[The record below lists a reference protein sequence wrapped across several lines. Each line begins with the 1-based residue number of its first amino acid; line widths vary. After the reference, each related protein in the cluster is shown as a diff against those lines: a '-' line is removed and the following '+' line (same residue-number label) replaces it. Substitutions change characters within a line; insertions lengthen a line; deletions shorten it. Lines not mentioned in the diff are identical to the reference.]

1 MSYKFIRVTDYY
13 SGFLKTFYSTNS
25 NIAEL
30 DYETHYSQLT
40 EQSIEIVSSYGKY
53 FRLAG
58 VDALDI
64 ISNASILLK
73 RWAKENGVN
82 QYLSDE
88 AILIEQIKH
97 FKPDIVWI
105 DTTRFLNK
113 KWLNEL
119 KNEVKS
125 IKLLVGHVCSPYNQV
140 IFDGLRQLDIVF
152 TCTPGLVKEFKEKGI
167 NNVELVYHSFNHS
180 VLESIQNAS
189 NSFPDNNFVFTGSLT
204 TGYGFHGTRIK
215 YIEAILNSGID
226 MTIYGNLESTNRI
239 FLKKLFS
246 ILVKV
251 MNSLRLDGLV
261 NSIPL
266 LNKHK
271 KHAEVDINFYSNKLK
286 NSVKAPVFGMDMY
299 RVLAKSNMCFNI
311 HGEIANQCA
320 GNLRLFEATGVGTCL
335 ITDNKYNMNNLFEID
350 KEVVVYDSVEEC
362 IEKVKW
368 LLENPKEMKRIAEA
382 GQKRTLKDHTVENRV
397 EKVHQIL
404 SSAL

>member
-13 SGFLKTFYSTNS
+13 SGFLKTFYSTNPNS
-25 NIAEL
+25 AEL
-30 DYETHYSQLT
+30 DYETQHSQLT

-58 VDALDI
+58 VDAVDI

-73 RWAKENGVN
+73 RWAKENGIDQN
-82 QYLSDE
+82 LSDE
-88 AILIEQIKH
+88 AIVIAQIKH

-125 IKLLVGHVCSPYNQV
+125 IRLLVGHVCAPYNQV
-140 IFDGLRQLDIVF
+140 IFEGLSQLDIVF

-180 VLESIQNAS
+180 VLETIKNTSNA
-189 NSFPDNNFVFTGSLT
+189 FPDNNFVFTGSLT

-239 FLKKLFS
+239 FLKKSFS
-246 ILVKV
+246 TLVKT
-251 MNSLRLDGLV
+251 MNSLGLDSLV

-286 NSVKAPVFGMDMY
+286 NSVKVPVFGMDMY

-335 ITDNKYNMNNLFEID
+335 ITDNKMNMISLFDIG
-350 KEVVVYDSVEEC
+350 KEVVVYDSVGEC

-368 LLENPKEMKRIAEA
+368 LLNNPEEMKKIAEA
-382 GQKRTLKDHTVENRV
+382 GQKRTLKEHTVENRV
-397 EKVHQIL
+397 SVVNKIFKDNL
-404 SSAL
+404 

>member
-13 SGFLKTFYSTNS
+13 SGFLKTFYGTNLNS
-25 NIAEL
+25 AEL
-30 DYETHYSQLT
+30 DYEAQYSQLT

-58 VDALDI
+58 VDAVDI
-64 ISNASILLK
+64 ISNASLLLK
-73 RWAKENGVN
+73 RWAKENGIDQN
-82 QYLSDE
+82 LSDE
-88 AILIEQIKH
+88 AIVVAQIKH

-119 KNEVKS
+119 RNEVKS
-125 IKLLVGHVCSPYNQV
+125 IKLLVGHVCAPYNQV
-140 IFDGLRQLDIVF
+140 IFDGLSQLDIVF

-180 VLESIQNAS
+180 VLETIQNTS
-189 NSFPDNNFVFTGSLT
+189 NPFPDNNFVFTGSLT

-239 FLKKLFS
+239 FLKKSFS
-246 ILVKV
+246 TLVKT
-251 MNSLRLDGLV
+251 MNSLGLNSLV

-286 NSVKAPVFGMDMY
+286 NSVKSPVFGMDMY
-299 RVLAKSNMCFNI
+299 RVLAKSKMCFNI

-320 GNLRLFEATGVGTCL
+320 GNLRLFEATGVGSCL
-335 ITDNKYNMNNLFEID
+335 ITDNKQNMGQLFEID
-350 KEVVVYDSVEEC
+350 KEVVVYDSIEEC

-368 LLENPKEMKRIAEA
+368 LLHNPEEMKRIAEA
-382 GQKRTLKDHTVENRV
+382 GQKRTLKEHTVENRV
-397 EKVHQIL
+397 NTVNKIFKDNL
-404 SSAL
+404 